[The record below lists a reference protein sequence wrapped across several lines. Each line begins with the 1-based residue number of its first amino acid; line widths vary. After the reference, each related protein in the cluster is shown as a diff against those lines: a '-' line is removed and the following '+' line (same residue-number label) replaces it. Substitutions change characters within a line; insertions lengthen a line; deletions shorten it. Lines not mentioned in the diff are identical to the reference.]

1 MPGRAVA
8 GLDTKVQDRVHAA
21 QAARDKPYDI
31 TSVYT
36 LRRPDAAAVP
46 CHGDRRGVGAHGNHF
61 VGQGLSHGHTAFAVA
76 RRF

>member
-21 QAARDKPYDI
+21 QAARDKLYDI

-46 CHGDRRGVGAHGNHF
+46 RHGDRRSVGAHGNHF
-61 VGQGLSHGHTAFAVA
+61 VGQGLSHGYTAFAAA

>member
-8 GLDTKVQDRVHAA
+8 GLDTKVQDRVHAR

-46 CHGDRRGVGAHGNHF
+46 RHGDRRSVGAHGNHF
-61 VGQGLSHGHTAFAVA
+61 VGQGLSHGYTAFAAA